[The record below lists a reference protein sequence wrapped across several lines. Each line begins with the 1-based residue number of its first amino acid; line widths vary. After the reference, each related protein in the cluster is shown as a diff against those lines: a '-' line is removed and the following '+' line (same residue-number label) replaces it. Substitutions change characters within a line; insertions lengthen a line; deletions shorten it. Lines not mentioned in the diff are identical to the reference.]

1 MFAVSCPIYDFSAC
15 KSHCLSQT
23 MYANIGLRQLHYSGT
38 VVEEL
43 HFGRAAKR
51 LHMTPPPSQTI
62 LALAPP

>member
-1 MFAVSCPIYDFSAC
+1 
-15 KSHCLSQT
+15 